1 MKLTAKSGHHTLGI
15 FNLAEGKDLM
25 LGASAKADCSVAGE
39 SYLSRLHAVLT
50 VRGDQLHVERLPDA
64 RNPVFFRGS
73 PANRF
78 EMKAGDFF
86 VIGSTVFQAVSDA
99 TSSGEAADGS
109 RGGDP
114 SRSEPESAPSYQFTL
129 GADELRPRVGTDR
142 RDRLR
147 LLDLMELPEVLRT
160 KSRAEFY
167 VYACGL
173 LRLETGA
180 KWVRVLTVDN
190 DQFKILA
197 EDAIIDRES
206 EKPLSRSL
214 INGAIEEAPKPVTFC
229 WSHKLEKSLQA
240 TAHEG
245 VDWAISCAMKI
256 PDEPHVVIYLA
267 GASESAGGY
276 LGFDTQSGARTF
288 LRDTARLVGLVADMI
303 GRAMSLQKVEGYQ
316 SSLNRFFSG
325 RLVRR
330 ILDSEGT
337 DELKPKIAE
346 ATIMFFDIRGFSK
359 KTEES
364 LERLLEYAGD
374 LRQTLTDMTQCVF
387 DRDGVVLRY
396 IGDAILAC
404 WNVPDSLP
412 NHVESGCLAALD
424 MVDTMKKATAGWT
437 CGIGLAV
444 GDVVAGRLGSEQIYA
459 YDILGAVAN
468 QASRV
473 EGITKKVKVPILITE
488 EIAKRLTSPEILT
501 RRVARFRPAGMEH
514 VLTLCTIERVSQDVA
529 VRQQTDA
536 NRRTYAEGLALFE
549 EGKWTE
555 ARTML
560 YPIEQADPPAEFLRN
575 QATRNDGKP
584 PRGWDGI
591 IDLDSK

>member
-15 FNLAEGKDLM
+15 FTLSEGKDLM

-39 SYLSRLHAVLT
+39 AYLSRFHAVLT
-50 VRGDQLHVERLPDA
+50 VRGDRLHVARLPDA
-64 RNPVFFRGS
+64 RNPVFYRGAPTDS
-73 PANRF
+73 FDMRV
-78 EMKAGDFF
+78 GDFF
-86 VIGSTVFQAVSDA
+86 VIGSTIFHTLSD
-99 TSSGEAADGS
+99 TAADPS
-109 RGGDP
+109 AKREGDAAP
-114 SRSEPESAPSYQFTL
+114 PQPESAPSYEFTL
-129 GADELRPRVGTDR
+129 GADDLRPRATPDR

-180 KWVRVLTVDN
+180 RWVRVLTADN
-190 DQFKILA
+190 GQFNILA

-214 INGAIEEAPKPVTFC
+214 IDRAVGEAPKPVTFC

-245 VDWAISCAMKI
+245 VDWAISCAMNV
-256 PDEPHVVIYLA
+256 PDEPHVIIYLA
-267 GASESAGGY
+267 GASENAGGY
-276 LGFDTQSGARTF
+276 LGFDSQSGARTF

-303 GRAMSLQKVEGYQ
+303 SRQMSLLKVEGYQ
-316 SSLNRFFSG
+316 SSFRRFFSG
-325 RLVRR
+325 RLAGR
-330 ILDSEGT
+330 ILKSEGT

-346 ATIMFFDIRGFSK
+346 ATVMFFDIRGFSQ
-359 KTEES
+359 KTEEN

-374 LRQTLTDMTQCVF
+374 LRQALTAMTQCVF
-387 DRDGVVLRY
+387 DHDGVVLRY

-404 WNVPDSLP
+404 WNVPDP
-412 NHVESGCLAALD
+412 MTNHVESACRSALD
-424 MVDTMKKATAGWT
+424 MVETMEHVTRGWK

-444 GDVVAGRLGSEQIYA
+444 GELVAGRLGSEQIYA
-459 YDILGAVAN
+459 YDILGTVAN

-473 EGITKKVKVPILITE
+473 EGITKKVRVPILITE
-488 EIAKRLTSPEILT
+488 EIATRLNTTEFLT

-514 VLTLCTIERVSQDVA
+514 ILTLCTVERVPGE
-529 VRQQTDA
+529 DA
-536 NRRTYAEGLALFE
+536 ALQKTKADRRIYEEGLALFE
-549 EGKWTE
+549 AGKWPE
-555 ARTML
+555 ARTVL
-560 YPIEQADPPAEFLRN
+560 YPIEQTDHPAEFLRN

>member
-15 FNLAEGKDLM
+15 FTLTEGKELM

-50 VRGDQLHVERLPDA
+50 LRGDELHVERLPDA
-64 RNPVFFRGS
+64 RNPVFFRGL

-78 EMKAGDFF
+78 QMKAGDFF
-86 VIGSTVFQAVSDA
+86 VIGSTIFHAVSDA
-99 TSSGEAADGS
+99 SSGDAAGA
-109 RGGDP
+109 RGTDP
-114 SRSEPESAPSYQFTL
+114 GKSELESAPTYQFTL
-129 GADELRPRVGTDR
+129 GADDLRPSAVPDR

-190 DQFKILA
+190 GQFKILA

-214 INGAIEEAPKPVTFC
+214 IDGAIAEAPKPVTFC

-245 VDWAISCAMKI
+245 VDWAISCAMKV

-267 GASESAGGY
+267 GASETAGGY

-303 GRAMSLQKVEGYQ
+303 ERAMSLQKMEGYK

-325 RLVRR
+325 RLAGK
-330 ILDSEGT
+330 ILQTEGT

-346 ATIMFFDIRGFSK
+346 ATVMFFDIRGFSQ
-359 KTEES
+359 KTEEN
-364 LERLLEYAGD
+364 LERLLEYALE
-374 LRQTLTDMTQCVF
+374 LRQALTAMTQCVF

-404 WNVPDSLP
+404 WNVPDAMP
-412 NHVESGCLAALD
+412 HHVESACLAAME
-424 MVDTMKKATAGWT
+424 MVETMKKATSNWA

-444 GDVVAGRLGSEQIYA
+444 GDLVAGRLGSEQIYA
-459 YDILGAVAN
+459 YDILGPVAN

-473 EGITKKVKVPILITE
+473 EGITKKVKVPILVTE

-514 VLTLCTIERVSQDVA
+514 VLTLCTIERAAADAA

-536 NRRTYAEGLALFE
+536 NRRTYAEGLVLFE
-549 EGKWTE
+549 AGKWAE
-555 ARTML
+555 VRTIL
-560 YPIEQADPPAEFLRN
+560 HSIELADPPAEFLRN
-575 QATRNDGKP
+575 QATQNDGKP

-591 IDLDSK
+591 IDLSSK

>member
-15 FNLAEGKDLM
+15 FALAEGKDLM

-50 VRGDQLHVERLPDA
+50 VHGDQMHVERLPDA

-73 PANRF
+73 PADRF
-78 EMKAGDFF
+78 DMKAGDFF
-86 VIGSTVFQAVSDA
+86 VIGSTIFHAISDA
-99 TSSGEAADGS
+99 SSGDAAAP
-109 RGGDP
+109 RGECKDK
-114 SRSEPESAPSYQFTL
+114 SEPESAPSYQFTL
-129 GADELRPRVGTDR
+129 GADELRPRVAPDR

-180 KWVRVLTVDN
+180 KWVRVLTIDN

-214 INGAIEEAPKPVTFC
+214 INGAIAEAPKPVTFC

-240 TAHEG
+240 TAYEG
-245 VDWAISCAMKI
+245 VDWAISCAMPI
-256 PDEPHVVIYLA
+256 PDEPSVVVYLA
-267 GASESAGGY
+267 GASETAGGY

-303 GRAMSLQKVEGYQ
+303 GRAMSLQKVEGYK
-316 SSLNRFFSG
+316 SSLNRFFSS
-325 RLVRR
+325 RLAGK
-330 ILDSEGT
+330 ILKAEGT

-346 ATIMFFDIRGFSK
+346 ATVMFFDIRGFSQ
-359 KTEES
+359 KTEEN
-364 LERLLEYAGD
+364 LEHLLGYAGE
-374 LRQTLTDMTQCVF
+374 LRRTLTAMTQCVF

-404 WNVPDSLP
+404 WNVPDSLQ
-412 NHVESGCLAALD
+412 NHVEYGCLAALE
-424 MVDTMKKATAGWT
+424 MVETMKKVTAGWA

-444 GDVVAGRLGSEQIYA
+444 GDLVAGRLGSEQIYA
-459 YDILGAVAN
+459 YDILGTVAN

-473 EGITKKVKVPILITE
+473 EGITKKVKVPILVTE
-488 EIAKRLTSPEILT
+488 EIAKRLTSSELLT
-501 RRVARFRPAGMEH
+501 RRVARFRPAGMSH
-514 VLTLCTIERVSQDVA
+514 VLTLCTIERIAEDVG

-536 NRRTYAEGLALFE
+536 SRRTYDEGLALFE
-549 EGKWTE
+549 AGKWAE
-555 ARTML
+555 ARTIL
-560 YPIEQADPPAEFLRN
+560 HPIELADPPADFLRN
-575 QATRNDGKP
+575 QAARNDGKP